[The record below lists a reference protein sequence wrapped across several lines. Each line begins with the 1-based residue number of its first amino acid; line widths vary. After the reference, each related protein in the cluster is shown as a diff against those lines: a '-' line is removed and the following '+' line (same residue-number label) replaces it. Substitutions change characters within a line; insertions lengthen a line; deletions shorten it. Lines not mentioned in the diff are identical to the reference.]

1 MKRFLF
7 VIITIF
13 AINSSTLKAQEV
25 YNLVLNNATRIVNNP
40 TCSYTQ
46 IQIAQFKRTAL
57 IYMKTKAFEETDSVP
72 SNFLDT
78 QAYYL
83 SEFITLFFN
92 DVVTSKRLSDEKRK
106 ERIMMFTDASIS
118 NPMFEDTDQADYGG
132 CGTHQGRAH
141 QSPSWSRH
149 TGLGNRQ
156 ARFNASH
163 YLDKEVL

>member
-72 SNFLDT
+72 SNF
-78 QAYYL
+78 

-106 ERIMMFTDASIS
+106 KRIMMFTDASIS
-118 NPMFEDTDQADYGG
+118 NPMFEDTDQETTLAFIKDGG
-132 CGTHQGRAH
+132 ELTPFSIDTDWQKAYTAAIA
-141 QSPSWSRH
+141 Q
-149 TGLGNRQ
+149 L
-156 ARFNASH
+156 
-163 YLDKEVL
+163 KKK

>member
-1 MKRFLF
+1 M
-7 VIITIF
+7 
-13 AINSSTLKAQEV
+13 

-106 ERIMMFTDASIS
+106 KRIMMFTDASIS
-118 NPMFEDTDQADYGG
+118 NPMFEDTDQETTLAFIKDGG
-132 CGTHQGRAH
+132 ELTPFSIDTDWQKAYTAAIA
-141 QSPSWSRH
+141 Q
-149 TGLGNRQ
+149 L
-156 ARFNASH
+156 
-163 YLDKEVL
+163 KKK